1 MTETMEQQDV
11 LKYYERIN
19 IPCLSINGVKKL
31 IKNDIVGTVRS
42 WEKGDDVKK
51 QCFHII
57 GPAGVGK
64 TEICGQIA
72 QELSKE
78 LGKPFDM
85 IMVKAPVLSRDDFI
99 IPFPVIDN
107 GNTSFK
113 MLYSDFVPK
122 GDDTYGLFVID
133 EFSRGDHSLQQ
144 LLWQVQN
151 EYSVHRYDF
160 PKGWFVISVDNPDDQ
175 EYSMDILEDAAGLRR
190 QLHVYTEVNAV
201 DFLTYARKAKFHKH
215 VIEYIQSH
223 PDRLYD
229 FDAQKTGQVFANPAS
244 YEKLS
249 TLLIKM
255 ENVNGGGLD
264 GKVEDIETLAAGL
277 LNVNMARMFVEF
289 VVENKDISP
298 QDILDDYAK
307 VRAKIE
313 AFKMSSDNATLTALM
328 DAFTTYMIAD
338 MPVLSDPQRVNIAT
352 FLSDLPLD
360 TAATFIMLVD
370 QQDKDSKEFL
380 YFTEL
385 HVKLMSNPDY
395 KSKFFEAV
403 VECGKGKQ

>member
-1 MTETMEQQDV
+1 M
-11 LKYYERIN
+11 
-19 IPCLSINGVKKL
+19 
-31 IKNDIVGTVRS
+31 KNVRVGIVG
-42 WEKGDDVKK
+42 
-51 QCFHII
+51 
-57 GPAGVGK
+57 
-64 TEICGQIA
+64 
-72 QELSKE
+72 
-78 LGKPFDM
+78 
-85 IMVKAPVLSRDDFI
+85 
-99 IPFPVIDN
+99 
-107 GNTSFK
+107 
-113 MLYSDFVPK
+113 
-122 GDDTYGLFVID
+122 
-133 EFSRGDHSLQQ
+133 
-144 LLWQVQN
+144 
-151 EYSVHRYDF
+151 
-160 PKGWFVISVDNPDDQ
+160 
-175 EYSMDILEDAAGLRR
+175 AGLVSDSHAQGYIRHDNAEIFAVCDLNR
-190 QLHVYTEVNAV
+190 KIAESKAKIWNAKKVYTEFDEMLSDTEVNAV